1 MIFLRK
7 RDEKAIAQAKREEE
21 QERRIC
27 ELEKDVKILSAR
39 LTRLETIEE
48 QRE

>member
-7 RDEKAIAQAKREEE
+7 RDEKVIAQAKREEE

-39 LTRLETIEE
+39 LTRVEAMEE
-48 QRE
+48 RKE